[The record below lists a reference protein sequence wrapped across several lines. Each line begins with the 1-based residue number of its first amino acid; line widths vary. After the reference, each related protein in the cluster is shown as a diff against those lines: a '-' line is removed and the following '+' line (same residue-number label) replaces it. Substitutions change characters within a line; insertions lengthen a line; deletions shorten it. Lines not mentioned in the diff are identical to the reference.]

1 MSRPRREGDADA
13 DGEWRVEVG
22 LQSDL
27 EFNSSTAQCTHNTA
41 VPRATRHSTTSRRV
55 RLRRARP
62 SMGDETRQQSS
73 ARARARPATARHAP
87 LHSPPLHPHRPVL
100 FPVFPDPAP
109 ATVHEGNSGD
119 SLAGRPAVGRQ
130 PGRPRVSDQA
140 WENQK
145 WQRLR
150 PLFSSQKI
158 LQNFSYFSSHRIFRR
173 MHKVLNIDENKN

>member
-73 ARARARPATARHAP
+73 ARARARGRPATARHAP

-150 PLFSSQKI
+150 PCLVLRKFCKI
-158 LQNFSYFSSHRIFRR
+158 FHISRHIESLDVCIKY
-173 MHKVLNIDENKN
+173 